1 MQVVLNH
8 AKHYGLRVSLVN
20 SSYKG
25 QNSLRYFGVLIWNF
39 LSFNLKNVKSPSEF
53 KGSIRKWKPNNCTCR
68 LCKTYV
74 DCVGFA

>member
-25 QNSLRYFGVLIWNF
+25 QNSLRYYGVLIWNF
-39 LSFNLKNVKSPSEF
+39 LSLIWKMLSHHPNLKEASENGNQITVHADFVKHM
-53 KGSIRKWKPNNCTCR
+53 
-68 LCKTYV
+68 
-74 DCVGFA
+74 